1 MTVAVS
7 GNSPVPDRYI
17 TRMNYSGLHAL
28 ATAGVGIPTYHMYRM
43 ASIYDPDLSG
53 VGHQP
58 LGHDELALLYTKYV
72 VTGIRYSVTFTNQS
86 TTDYA
91 DVAVCCRPNSNTMS
105 LMSTVFESAYVQRGV
120 VGPETGSGNM
130 KVIRGTM
137 SIAKIRGV
145 SPSKV
150 LDENEYAAQFG
161 ASPVIVPT
169 LQIYVE
175 NQNVAAAITV
185 NARVDITYMVQLYD
199 RKVLSQS

>member
-7 GNSPVPDRYI
+7 GSSPVPDRYI

-28 ATAGVGIPTYHMYRM
+28 VTAGVGIPTVHVYRM
-43 ASIYDPDLSG
+43 ASIYDPDFTG

-58 LGHDELALLYTKYV
+58 LGHDELTPLYTKYV

-91 DVAVCCRPNSNTMS
+91 DIAVCCRPNSNTMP
-105 LMSTVFESAYVQRGV
+105 LMSTVFESSYVQRGV
-120 VGPETGSGNM
+120 VGPETGSGNI
-130 KVIRGTM
+130 KVIRGSMTV
-137 SIAKIRGV
+137 SKIRGV

-150 LDENEYAAQFG
+150 LNENEYAALIG

-175 NQNVAAAITV
+175 NQSVAAAITV